1 MLFYSNLIQPEDFL
15 NPQYGNHFIPLKD
28 DVELFNLHGEISGT
42 ISDKISYKGNA
53 NWYDYTLTK
62 YDYPWNKPSWDGQ
75 IEMKYNLRN
84 KIIAGADI
92 TAFGKR
98 KLMTVNAEETLQ
110 TPVDAP
116 IHININLSAEYRYT
130 KILSFWL
137 KINNITFNRYYEW
150 AWYPSQRFL
159 CMVGFTYS
167 L

>member
-1 MLFYSNLIQPEDFL
+1 
-15 NPQYGNHFIPLKD
+15 LKD

-62 YDYPWNKPSWDGQ
+62 YDYPWNKPTWDGQ
-75 IEMKYNLRN
+75 IEMKYSLRN

-98 KLMTVNAEETLQ
+98 RLITANADETLQ

-116 IHININLSAEYRYT
+116 VHININLRAEYRYT